1 MGRPY
6 VINHPPRIVRDFL
19 FVSSE
24 DDHMFFYKKFA
35 KPMFILFIYCLLF
48 KNLRWRKVM
57 ASGGPF
63 PLPSHSDQ
71 QSIFYMNKEL
81 LGVFFFVM
89 RLLFRTLIRDIMK
102 FQIKKILNYGDFL
115 LLLNCNF

>member
-1 MGRPY
+1 MT
-6 VINHPPRIVRDFL
+6 ICF
-19 FVSSE
+19 S
-24 DDHMFFYKKFA
+24 FYKKKFA

-57 ASGGPF
+57 ASGWPF

-81 LGVFFFVM
+81 LGVFFYL
-89 RLLFRTLIRDIMK
+89 RNEAPIQNTLIRDIMK

-115 LLLNCNF
+115 SF